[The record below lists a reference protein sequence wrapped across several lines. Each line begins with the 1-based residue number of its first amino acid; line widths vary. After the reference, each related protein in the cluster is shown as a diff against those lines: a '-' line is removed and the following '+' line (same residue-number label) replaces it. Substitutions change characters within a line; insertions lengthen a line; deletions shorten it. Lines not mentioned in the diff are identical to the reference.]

1 MHHYSEAVE
10 EREDLPEK
18 PVRHV
23 LFAELMKRSGEMNMS
38 LVRDYLW
45 QLYPDYDEYELVEQ
59 LRASFEEMRLRTLKL
74 RSIRRKRHIRQAQT
88 LMMFVFFLVAITGIG
103 FAFGINIWQVAYQW
117 TAEHLFMNIEVAS
130 DAVYDDGVSSHDS
143 YEYVADTW
151 GTEVHDL
158 LVENNLCPAL
168 PTWIPERFE
177 FESCEVIS
185 EDRVLIIIGKY
196 NGKGNE
202 YMTLNLQSTPDIP
215 MGSEYQDYEE
225 ANSVYQST
233 ITIDN
238 ITYFVMNNLAN
249 NKICWFENGIA
260 ISISGTLTIDEI
272 QQMLESID

>member
-18 PVRHV
+18 SVRHV

-117 TAEHLFMNIEVAS
+117 TTEHLFMNIEVAS

-151 GTEVHDL
+151 GAEVHDL
-158 LVENNLCPAL
+158 LVENNLYPAL

-177 FESCEVIS
+177 FESCEVIDFNS
-185 EDRVLIIIGKY
+185 MNAVAITYSTENEENLIVYIQVLSQIRV
-196 NGKGNE
+196 E
-202 YMTLNLQSTPDIP
+202 
-215 MGSEYQDYEE
+215 SEYYDYQEISQE
-225 ANSVYQST
+225 YKSIVNIGDVDYYIMDNLKNNKVYW
-233 ITIDN
+233 IDN
-238 ITYFVMNNLAN
+238 GVSVT
-249 NKICWFENGIA
+249 
-260 ISISGTLTIDEI
+260 ISGIITTDEI
-272 QQMLESID
+272 LSMIESIN

>member
-18 PVRHV
+18 SVRHV

-117 TAEHLFMNIEVAS
+117 TTEHLFMNIEVAS

-151 GTEVHDL
+151 GAEVHDL

-168 PTWIPERFE
+168 PTWIPERFT
-177 FESCEVIS
+177 FESCEINQVDMILFVS
-185 EDRVLIIIGKY
+185 AKY
-196 NGKGNE
+196 VGSSDEHLNIRLQLVPEIQSDTE
-202 YMTLNLQSTPDIP
+202 YF
-215 MGSEYQDYEE
+215 
-225 ANSVYQST
+225 VYQEADTECQSL
-233 ITIDN
+233 INIDD
-238 ITYFVMNNLAN
+238 TQYYVMSNLKN
-249 NKICWFENGIA
+249 NKVCWLDNGVA
-260 ISISGTLTIDEI
+260 VAISGTITIDEI
-272 QQMLESID
+272 QSMLESIH

>member
-117 TAEHLFMNIEVAS
+117 TTEHLFMNIEVAS

-151 GTEVHDL
+151 GAEVHDV

-177 FESCEVIS
+177 FESCETVDDDRIRIVTGRYVGNNS
-185 EDRVLIIIGKY
+185 EPLTITVQLAPK
-196 NGKGNE
+196 
-202 YMTLNLQSTPDIP
+202 MLNS
-215 MGSEYQDYEE
+215 SEY
-225 ANSVYQST
+225 SVYQESDVKYQSIVT
-233 ITIDN
+233 IHGIDYY
-238 ITYFVMNNLAN
+238 IMSNLDK
-249 NKICWFENGIA
+249 NKVYWLDEGISVA
-260 ISISGTLTIDEI
+260 ISGEITIDEI
-272 QQMLESID
+272 QLIIGSIH